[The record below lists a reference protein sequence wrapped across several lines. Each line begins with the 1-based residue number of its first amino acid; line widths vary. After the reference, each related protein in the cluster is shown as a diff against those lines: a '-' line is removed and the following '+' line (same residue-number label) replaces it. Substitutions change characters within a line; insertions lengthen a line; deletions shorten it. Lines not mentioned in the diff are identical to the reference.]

1 MMSCAVKIRTF
12 KMLYFQNETH
22 YGAENFCKDLFL
34 GPLQPGIHRNSE
46 SLAILI
52 LEFDDIVVKILYS
65 LYKNHVLAKQNC
77 SSRQSRCAATSQH
90 MHFLSLFVMRYK

>member
-1 MMSCAVKIRTF
+1 MMSCAVKIRKF

-52 LEFDDIVVKILYS
+52 LEFDDIVVKTLCS

-90 MHFLSLFVMRYK
+90 MYALFVTVCYAL